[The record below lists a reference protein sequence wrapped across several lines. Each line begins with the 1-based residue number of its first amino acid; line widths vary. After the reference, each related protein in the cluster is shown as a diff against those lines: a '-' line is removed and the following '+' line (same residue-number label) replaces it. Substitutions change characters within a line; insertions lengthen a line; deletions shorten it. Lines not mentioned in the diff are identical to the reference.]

1 MKSVKKLINH
11 KLFFWITIFFV
22 SAHFIFLI
30 QSKNYKCLIVFTALC
45 FIMKN
50 VSKNLS
56 IGLIIAVFISST
68 ILGCSEYREG
78 MANKKD
84 LEDVTNL
91 IKAGSVNTGGVENVQ
106 KMMSQLESLKKK
118 GGTDMG
124 LDMGSLNELLK
135 FNSKI
140 SSSKLT
146 SKDDVKK
153 AVDHLRANKELL
165 KNMIDK
171 F

>member
-1 MKSVKKLINH
+1 MKSIKKVVNH
-11 KLFFWITIFFV
+11 KLFFWVAIFFV
-22 SAHFIFLI
+22 VTHFIFLI
-30 QSKNYKCLIVFTALC
+30 QSKNYNCLLLFVVLC

-50 VSKNLS
+50 VSKNVALS
-56 IGLIIAVFISST
+56 LIVSVFISSF

-78 MANKKD
+78 KVNKKD
-84 LEDVTNL
+84 LEDVTKL
-91 IKAGSVNTGGVENVQ
+91 MKAGNVNTNGMQNVQ
-106 KMMSQLESLKKK
+106 KMMSQMGDLKKS
-118 GGTDMG
+118 GGSDMG

-153 AVDHLRANKELL
+153 AVDHLRANKQLL

>member
-1 MKSVKKLINH
+1 MKSVKKIINH
-11 KLFFWITIFFV
+11 KLFFWVTMFFV
-22 SAHFIFLI
+22 VSHFVFLI
-30 QSKNYKCLIVFTALC
+30 QSKNYNCFLVFVGLC

-50 VSKNLS
+50 VSKNLAL
-56 IGLIIAVFISST
+56 GLIVAVFISSF

-78 MANKKD
+78 MVNKKD

-91 IKAGSVNTGGVENVQ
+91 IKAGQVNTGGIENVQ
-106 KMMSQLESLKKK
+106 KMMSQLGDLKK
-118 GGTDMG
+118 GGGADMG

-140 SSSKLT
+140 SASKLT

-153 AVDHLRANKELL
+153 AVEHLRANKQLL